1 MVTFSARSTAALSL
15 IDASNCRMI
24 GAATPTTWPSASW
37 NWPLTSSAGVIVVK
51 SPATGTA
58 LPSRPTTEPPQV

>member
-1 MVTFSARSTAALSL
+1 MVTVNARSTAALSL

-37 NWPLTSSAGVIVVK
+37 NWPLTSTSGAIVVNA
-51 SPATGTA
+51 PATGTA
-58 LPSRPTTEPPQV
+58 LPSRPTTEPPHV